1 MNVRARDLFV
11 LVFVTFFDVTLSGCS
26 RKPDATEAID
36 ANDRVR
42 TVKFDQAALS
52 RLGLTVAPA
61 GGAQGSQTLRV
72 PGTIEYNLE
81 HYAEVGSLVDGRI
94 TSVSARVGER
104 VKKGQKLATLVVP
117 SIAQAQS
124 QYISA
129 GAAAQVAK
137 EHAER
142 ERTLLE
148 KQLTTAHEAEV
159 ARGEAIRSNADLAAA
174 AARLR
179 VLGVALPTDGRQIS
193 GPGSMTLV
201 APIDGV
207 VVRRDAVLG
216 RYVQPNETS
225 FIIADPSQLWASV
238 DVYEGDLPHFKVNAE
253 VELSVDALPGKT
265 YRGRVFLVEPQIGK
279 ESRVLRARIGIDNS
293 SDELKPGL
301 FVRATIKVDDDMQD
315 KKLPVPSAAV
325 QPLGEGDVVF
335 VEMEPGK
342 YEVRSVRVG
351 RRIGQVVEILDGL
364 REGERIVV
372 EGAFLLRGEVTKQ

>member
-1 MNVRARDLFV
+1 MTRSLFV
-11 LVFVTFFDVTLSGCS
+11 IVIVTFCGMGNHGCTKKSDVTE
-26 RKPDATEAID
+26 ATD
-36 ANDRVR
+36 TSDRVR
-42 TVKFDQAALS
+42 TVRFDLPALK
-52 RLGLTVAPA
+52 RLGLTIAPA
-61 GGAQGSQTLRV
+61 GGAQGSQMLRV

-94 TSVSARVGER
+94 TSVSARVGDR

-117 SIAQAQS
+117 SIAQAQA

-129 GAAAQVAK
+129 GAAASVAK

-142 ERTLLE
+142 ERSLLA

-159 ARGEAIRSNADLAAA
+159 ARADNIRSDADLAAA

-179 VLGVALPTDGRQIS
+179 VLGVALPSDGKQIA

-225 FIIADPSQLWASV
+225 FVIADPSQLWASV

-253 VELSVDALPGKT
+253 VELSVDAMPGKT

-279 ESRVLRARIGIDNS
+279 ESRALRARIAIDNT

-335 VEMEPGK
+335 VELEPGK
-342 YEVRSVRVG
+342 YEVRTVRVG
-351 RRIGQVVEILDGL
+351 RHIGQVVEILDGL